1 MEPVP
6 EPLPPPAAVVD
17 EESPAPERKKPAI
30 GRQRRS
36 AFDVISGDGDTG
48 RKRRSAADILAAPL
62 GGDATGPGRL
72 RRTTD
77 GETVTTDVRPG
88 GLRRQAFPD
97 DGDAVVADVR
107 PGGLRREGPDDGDT
121 DVRPGGLRRP
131 STPPDGPP
139 AADEG

>member
-1 MEPVP
+1 M
-6 EPLPPPAAVVD
+6 PAAVAD
-17 EESPAPERKKPAI
+17 DESPATERKKPAI

-72 RRTTD
+72 RRATD

-88 GLRRQAFPD
+88 GLRRQAAPA
-97 DGDAVVADVR
+97 DGDAVV
-107 PGGLRREGPDDGDT
+107 T
-121 DVRPGGLRRP
+121 DVRPGGLRRTAAADDGDAVVTDVRP
-131 STPPDGPP
+131 GGLRRSSTPPDEPP

>member
-1 MEPVP
+1 VVPP
-6 EPLPPPAAVVD
+6 EPAPEPSPQPAAVAD

-77 GETVTTDVRPG
+77 ADGDAGATDVRPG
-88 GLRRQAFPD
+88 GLRRS
-97 DGDAVVADVR
+97 
-107 PGGLRREGPDDGDT
+107 
-121 DVRPGGLRRP
+121 
-131 STPPDGPP
+131 STPPDEPP